1 MLHLRAPAKLN
12 LYLRVLGKRPDG
24 YHEIETLFE
33 RIDLADELAFEPHD
47 ELALTCTDPALSCG
61 EDNLVTRAARAL
73 QQASGIARGARIHLT
88 KRIPIAAG
96 LGGGSSD
103 AAAALLG
110 LNALWGLRWP
120 PARLAELGAGVGSEV
135 AFFLGEAPF
144 AIGRGR
150 GERCEP
156 LDMPRLWRGSL
167 KANAEPVEP
176 EPIAG
181 AGALTHV
188 LVVPPERLATTDVYA
203 AWDQEASSEIDLTA
217 SPPSSSMVAHALRN
231 GPDLAGLA
239 KGLWNSLQPIAIRRC
254 PVIATI
260 QSVLRRLG
268 CEGVS
273 VSGSGP
279 AVFGICRD
287 AAQAAAVAESLRR
300 HPWRVEVVQTWR
312 GEPVTL
318 SGTTA

>member
-1 MLHLRAPAKLN
+1 MLRLPAPAKLN
-12 LYLRVLGKRPDG
+12 LSLRVLGRRPDG

-33 RIDLADELAFEPHD
+33 RIDLADELTFEPH
-47 ELALTCTDPALSCG
+47 EALALTCTDPALSCG
-61 EDNLVTRAARAL
+61 EDNLVLRAARAL
-73 QQASGIARGARIHLT
+73 QQESGLTRGARIHLV

-110 LNALWGLRWP
+110 LNALWDLRWAR
-120 PARLAELGAGVGSEV
+120 ARLAELGARVGSDV
-135 AFFLGEAPF
+135 VFFLTDAPF

-156 LDMPRLWRGSL
+156 
-167 KANAEPVEP
+167 V
-176 EPIAG
+176 AG
-181 AGALTHV
+181 ARALAHV
-188 LVVPPERLATTDVYA
+188 LAVPPERLATADVYA
-203 AWDQEASSEIDLTA
+203 AWDREAGPEIGLTVPA
-217 SPPSSSMVAHALRN
+217 PSSSMVAHALHN
-231 GPDLAGLA
+231 GSLGELA
-239 KGLWNSLQPIAIRRC
+239 KGLWNDLQPIAIRRC

-260 QSVLRRLG
+260 QSLLCRLG

-287 AAQAAAVAESLRR
+287 AAQAEAVAESLRQQ
-300 HPWRVEVVQTWR
+300 PWRVEAVR
-312 GEPVTL
+312 TL
-318 SGTTA
+318 MTQPTKVSPSQVELHGKTI